1 MREKMVY
8 VEGESDKIFLIL
20 LNKIK
25 NLRTN
30 SKNIVSCKGNTKLF
44 KEAEGIKEYLK
55 AKDIYIVFD
64 SDNQKRETKI
74 QEIKKQLQE
83 TPEEEHRL
91 NDEEFNQ
98 IKIFLLPENDGSQ
111 HNPEYCELEHLLE
124 KMAKESENKEFYTS
138 FRQHYDTLLDEAFE
152 EINQNQTP
160 NRREQKKR
168 AKCWLQPYIMLSICL
183 KRGFIPCGMDDLDPT
198 EAAAKIA
205 EQRNTEILEK
215 LFNFDLTELQALIDF
230 LR

>member
-25 NLRTN
+25 NLRIN
-30 SKNIVSCKGNTKLF
+30 SQNIVSCKGNTKLF

-83 TPEEEHRL
+83 NPEEEHRL

-98 IKIFLLPENDGSQ
+98 IKIFLLPENDESQ

-124 KMAKESENKEFYTS
+124 KMAKESENKAFYTS
-138 FRQHYDTLLDEAFE
+138 FRQH
-152 EINQNQTP
+152 
-160 NRREQKKR
+160 
-168 AKCWLQPYIMLSICL
+168 
-183 KRGFIPCGMDDLDPT
+183 
-198 EAAAKIA
+198 
-205 EQRNTEILEK
+205 
-215 LFNFDLTELQALIDF
+215 
-230 LR
+230 

>member
-20 LNKIK
+20 LNEVK
-25 NLRTN
+25 NLRIN

-83 TPEEEHRL
+83 TPEE
-91 NDEEFNQ
+91 
-98 IKIFLLPENDGSQ
+98 
-111 HNPEYCELEHLLE
+111 
-124 KMAKESENKEFYTS
+124 
-138 FRQHYDTLLDEAFE
+138 
-152 EINQNQTP
+152 
-160 NRREQKKR
+160 
-168 AKCWLQPYIMLSICL
+168 
-183 KRGFIPCGMDDLDPT
+183 
-198 EAAAKIA
+198 
-205 EQRNTEILEK
+205 
-215 LFNFDLTELQALIDF
+215 
-230 LR
+230 

>member
-1 MREKMVY
+1 M
-8 VEGESDKIFLIL
+8 EGESDKIFLIL
-20 LNKIK
+20 LNEVK
-25 NLRTN
+25 NLRIN

-83 TPEEEHRL
+83 NPEEEHRL

-98 IKIFLLPENDGSQ
+98 IKIFLLPENDETE
-111 HNPEYCELEHLLE
+111 HNHNYCELEHLLE
-124 KMAKESENKEFYTS
+124 KMAKTSENEAFYTS
-138 FRQHYDTLLDEAFE
+138 LCQLYNAFFDEALK
-152 EINQNQTP
+152 EINEDKTSV
-160 NRREQKKR
+160 RREKKR
-168 AKCWLQPYIMLSICL
+168 TKCWLQPYIMLSICL

-215 LFNFDLTELQALIDF
+215 LFNFNLTGLQALIDF

>member
-25 NLRTN
+25 NLRIN
-30 SKNIVSCKGNTKLF
+30 SKNIVSCKGNTKLS
-44 KEAEGIKEYLK
+44 KEAESIKEYLK

-83 TPEEEHRL
+83 NPEEEHRL

-98 IKIFLLPENDGSQ
+98 IKIFLLPENDESQ
-111 HNPEYCELEHLLE
+111 HNPKCCELEHLLE
-124 KMAKESENKEFYTS
+124 KMAKESENKKFYTS

-152 EINQNQTP
+152 ETNQNQTP
-160 NRREQKKR
+160 IRREQKKR
-168 AKCWLQPYIMLSICL
+168 TKCWLQPYITLSICL
-183 KRGFIPCGMDDLDPT
+183 KKGFISCRMDDLNPT
-198 EAAAKIA
+198 EATAKIA
-205 EQRNTEILEK
+205 EQRNTEILKK

>member
-25 NLRTN
+25 NLRIN

-98 IKIFLLPENDGSQ
+98 IKIFLLPENDESQ
-111 HNPEYCELEHLLE
+111 YNPKYCELEYLLE
-124 KMAKESENKEFYTS
+124 KMAKESEIKRFTQVSANITTHFLMKPLKKPIRIKHLSEESKKNAPNAGYNPTS
-138 FRQHYDTLLDEAFE
+138 RF
-152 EINQNQTP
+152 
-160 NRREQKKR
+160 
-168 AKCWLQPYIMLSICL
+168 
-183 KRGFIPCGMDDLDPT
+183 
-198 EAAAKIA
+198 
-205 EQRNTEILEK
+205 
-215 LFNFDLTELQALIDF
+215 LFV
-230 LR
+230 